1 MKHAQARRVQ
11 VKIRKSGTDQI
22 NHYVELIVS
31 DDGCGFDETARNK
44 PRSFGLRGIQE
55 RIRQL
60 NGEITITSRPG
71 KGTKIAL
78 RLPIDSRPQP
88 SFG

>member
-11 VKIRKSGTDQI
+11 VKICQSGTDQI
-22 NHYVELIVS
+22 DQYVELIVS
-31 DDGCGFDETARNK
+31 DDGCGFDEAARNK

-60 NGEITITSRPG
+60 DGTLSITSRPS
-71 KGTKIAL
+71 KGTKIAV
-78 RLPIDSRPQP
+78 RLPKDGQS
-88 SFG
+88 